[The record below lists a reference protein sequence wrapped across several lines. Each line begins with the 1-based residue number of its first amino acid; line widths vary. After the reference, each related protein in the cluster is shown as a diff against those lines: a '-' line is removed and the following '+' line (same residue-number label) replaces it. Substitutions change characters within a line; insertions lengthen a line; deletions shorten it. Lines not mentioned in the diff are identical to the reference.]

1 MLCVWII
8 WKIGKICGQKTP
20 KDTKAD
26 LFNDQRLA
34 FVQRS
39 PLSLSGARGKKSGG
53 VFESRSR
60 AVVVLIINEGR
71 YFVKSFIERMG
82 ICASSPKSSFL
93 LGKSGGDESARDGK
107 TWYSKH
113 VQREGSEVNMYFD
126 KVVSEDYHI
135 SKKKIG
141 SGMQGSV
148 YEGTARGEKDSF
160 KGEKVAIKETHI
172 GAMNKNS
179 GERRKE
185 AYAELETLSRMRHPN
200 IVQLIAAYQT
210 SSELQLVME
219 KIDGKGLIS
228 YLVECDEKLAS
239 GAQTEKEQRE
249 EKFSLMRQLCDA
261 VAHVHARNVCFR
273 DLQPENVMI
282 TNQEPRQVKLIDFGR
297 AVVLKRKDHMEG
309 NLQPMGTSLFQAPE
323 VEKRCEYGQASD
335 MWAVGVFLYLLI
347 SNKMPFSRTVEGV
360 YAVLRGSYE
369 PFDET
374 FNKQAR
380 SLVSKLLVVN
390 PSSRMN
396 AAQVNQHKYLRKFVQ
411 MKEEYQKAGTNVS
424 RERDILVPATMQKD
438 VERSLLALEETK
450 DITKECVKILCELSA
465 QDVATLRRWL
475 NMSSEKSVHEGK
487 ANVGLNVELKK
498 NGNRRSREEDAE
510 HKENRDESEN
520 DGGSSNEGSR
530 TSNGSYSWNDD
541 STHRGNAKLGTG
553 GLEHLAHSF
562 RKSLDEDPE
571 ARSFIG
577 LVHEQGLS
585 SLDEL
590 ITACVASGLFKTADQ
605 LVELESNVL
614 AKRRNRFG
622 GENEMTKITS
632 SKNAQETIRNTV
644 LVRHGDLLRLVETTQ
659 LERMKEASFS
669 DDADNGSSPLKNS
682 NSSAPAITM
691 ESSSSFYNEAKKK
704 ISPERLSRDGTN
716 PAQQPPGSLEGS
728 LRGGNSFRKPRGGMP
743 ATLNRK
749 LEEVR
754 REASLDNL
762 AAGGNAR
769 NLNRKL
775 EEVRRE
781 ASLDNLAAGGNARNL
796 VRNFSSGSLLAHS
809 ESNEE

>member
-1 MLCVWII
+1 
-8 WKIGKICGQKTP
+8 
-20 KDTKAD
+20 
-26 LFNDQRLA
+26 
-34 FVQRS
+34 
-39 PLSLSGARGKKSGG
+39 
-53 VFESRSR
+53 
-60 AVVVLIINEGR
+60 
-71 YFVKSFIERMG
+71 MG
-82 ICASSPKSSFL
+82 ICASSPSKSFL
-93 LGKSGGDESARDGK
+93 VGKSGGDESARDGK

-498 NGNRRSREEDAE
+498 NGNRRREEDAE
-510 HKENRDESEN
+510 HAEENNGDDESEN
-520 DGGSSNEGSR
+520 DGGGSSNEGSR

-541 STHRGNAKLGTG
+541 STHRGNAKVGTG
-553 GLEHLAHSF
+553 GLAYLAHSF
-562 RKSLDEDPE
+562 RKSLDEDHE

-577 LVHEQGLS
+577 LAHEQGLS

-716 PAQQPPGSLEGS
+716 PAQQQPPGSLEGS

-769 NLNRKL
+769 
-775 EEVRRE
+775 
-781 ASLDNLAAGGNARNL
+781 AL

>member
-1 MLCVWII
+1 
-8 WKIGKICGQKTP
+8 
-20 KDTKAD
+20 
-26 LFNDQRLA
+26 
-34 FVQRS
+34 
-39 PLSLSGARGKKSGG
+39 
-53 VFESRSR
+53 
-60 AVVVLIINEGR
+60 
-71 YFVKSFIERMG
+71 MG

-93 LGKSGGDESARDGK
+93 LGKSNGDESARDGK

-126 KVVSEDYHI
+126 KVVSEDYVI

-219 KIDGKGLIS
+219 KIDGIGLIS

-411 MKEEYQKAGTNVS
+411 MKEEYRKAGTNVS

-769 NLNRKL
+769 
-775 EEVRRE
+775 
-781 ASLDNLAAGGNARNL
+781 AL

>member
-1 MLCVWII
+1 M
-8 WKIGKICGQKTP
+8 
-20 KDTKAD
+20 
-26 LFNDQRLA
+26 
-34 FVQRS
+34 
-39 PLSLSGARGKKSGG
+39 
-53 VFESRSR
+53 
-60 AVVVLIINEGR
+60 
-71 YFVKSFIERMG
+71 KSFIERMG

-93 LGKSGGDESARDGK
+93 LGKSNGDESARDGK

-126 KVVSEDYHI
+126 KVVSEDYVI

-411 MKEEYQKAGTNVS
+411 MKEEYRKAGTNVS

-562 RKSLDEDPE
+562 RKSLEEDPE

-769 NLNRKL
+769 
-775 EEVRRE
+775 
-781 ASLDNLAAGGNARNL
+781 AL

>member
-1 MLCVWII
+1 M
-8 WKIGKICGQKTP
+8 
-20 KDTKAD
+20 
-26 LFNDQRLA
+26 
-34 FVQRS
+34 
-39 PLSLSGARGKKSGG
+39 
-53 VFESRSR
+53 
-60 AVVVLIINEGR
+60 
-71 YFVKSFIERMG
+71 KSFIERMG

-93 LGKSGGDESARDGK
+93 LGKSNGDESARDGK

-126 KVVSEDYHI
+126 KVVSEDYVI

-411 MKEEYQKAGTNVS
+411 MKEEYRKAGTNVS

-487 ANVGLNVELKK
+487 ANVGLKVELKK
-498 NGNRRSREEDAE
+498 NGNRRREEDAE
-510 HKENRDESEN
+510 HAEENNGDDESEN
-520 DGGSSNEGSR
+520 DGGGSSNEGSR

-541 STHRGNAKLGTG
+541 STHRGNAKVGTG
-553 GLEHLAHSF
+553 GLAYLAHSF
-562 RKSLDEDPE
+562 RKSLDEDHE

-577 LVHEQGLS
+577 LAHEQGLS

-622 GENEMTKITS
+622 GKNEMAKITS

-644 LVRHGDLLRLVETTQ
+644 LVRHGDLLRLVETMQ

-669 DDADNGSSPLKNS
+669 DDADNGSSLHKNS
-682 NSSAPAITM
+682 NSINASATTM

-769 NLNRKL
+769 NL
-775 EEVRRE
+775 
-781 ASLDNLAAGGNARNL
+781 

>member
-1 MLCVWII
+1 M
-8 WKIGKICGQKTP
+8 
-20 KDTKAD
+20 
-26 LFNDQRLA
+26 
-34 FVQRS
+34 
-39 PLSLSGARGKKSGG
+39 
-53 VFESRSR
+53 
-60 AVVVLIINEGR
+60 
-71 YFVKSFIERMG
+71 KSFIERMG

-93 LGKSGGDESARDGK
+93 LGKSNGDESARDGK

-219 KIDGKGLIS
+219 KIDGIGLIS

-411 MKEEYQKAGTNVS
+411 MKEEYRKAGTNVS

-562 RKSLDEDPE
+562 RKSLEEDPE

-769 NLNRKL
+769 
-775 EEVRRE
+775 
-781 ASLDNLAAGGNARNL
+781 AL

>member
-1 MLCVWII
+1 M
-8 WKIGKICGQKTP
+8 
-20 KDTKAD
+20 
-26 LFNDQRLA
+26 
-34 FVQRS
+34 
-39 PLSLSGARGKKSGG
+39 
-53 VFESRSR
+53 
-60 AVVVLIINEGR
+60 
-71 YFVKSFIERMG
+71 KSFIERMG

-126 KVVSEDYHI
+126 KVVSEDYVI

-487 ANVGLNVELKK
+487 ANVGLKVELKK

-769 NLNRKL
+769 
-775 EEVRRE
+775 
-781 ASLDNLAAGGNARNL
+781 AL

>member
-1 MLCVWII
+1 M
-8 WKIGKICGQKTP
+8 
-20 KDTKAD
+20 
-26 LFNDQRLA
+26 
-34 FVQRS
+34 
-39 PLSLSGARGKKSGG
+39 
-53 VFESRSR
+53 
-60 AVVVLIINEGR
+60 
-71 YFVKSFIERMG
+71 KSFIERMG

-93 LGKSGGDESARDGK
+93 LGKSNGDESARDGK

-126 KVVSEDYHI
+126 KVVSEDYVI

-411 MKEEYQKAGTNVS
+411 MKEEYRKAGTNVS

-541 STHRGNAKLGTG
+541 STHRGNAKVGTG
-553 GLEHLAHSF
+553 GLAYLAHSF
-562 RKSLDEDPE
+562 RKSLDEDHE

-577 LVHEQGLS
+577 LAHEQGLS

-728 LRGGNSFRKPRGGMP
+728 LRGGNSFRKRRGGMP
-743 ATLNRK
+743 AT
-749 LEEVR
+749 
-754 REASLDNL
+754 
-762 AAGGNAR
+762 
-769 NLNRKL
+769 LNRKL

>member
-1 MLCVWII
+1 VDNLKGKFVVVKSR
-8 WKIGKICGQKTP
+8 KIRGPFERP
-20 KDTKAD
+20 K
-26 LFNDQRLA
+26 
-34 FVQRS
+34 VGIEYRS
-39 PLSLSGARGKKSGG
+39 PLSLSGKWWWC
-53 VFESRSR
+53 FR
-60 AVVVLIINEGR
+60 AVVAVIIINETR
-71 YFVKSFIERMG
+71 PNNSSIENMG
-82 ICASSPKSSFL
+82 ICASSSSSSSQT
-93 LGKSGGDESARDGK
+93 LGKSFFLGKGGGDESSRDGK

-113 VQREGSEVNMYFD
+113 VQREGSEVSMYFD

-148 YEGTARGEKDSF
+148 YEGTAREKDS
-160 KGEKVAIKETHI
+160 GEEKVAIKETHI

-297 AVVLKRKDHMEG
+297 AVVLKRKDHMER

-374 FNKQAR
+374 FNKQAQ

-487 ANVGLNVELKK
+487 ANVGLKVESKK

-510 HKENRDESEN
+510 HEENRDESEN

-530 TSNGSYSWNDD
+530 TSNGSFSWNDD
-541 STHRGNAKLGTG
+541 STHRGNAKVGTG
-553 GLEHLAHSF
+553 GLAYLAHSF

-577 LVHEQGLS
+577 LAHEQGLS

-669 DDADNGSSPLKNS
+669 DDADNGSSPHKNS
-682 NSSAPAITM
+682 NSSASATTM

-769 NLNRKL
+769 
-775 EEVRRE
+775 
-781 ASLDNLAAGGNARNL
+781 AL

>member
-1 MLCVWII
+1 M
-8 WKIGKICGQKTP
+8 
-20 KDTKAD
+20 
-26 LFNDQRLA
+26 
-34 FVQRS
+34 
-39 PLSLSGARGKKSGG
+39 
-53 VFESRSR
+53 
-60 AVVVLIINEGR
+60 
-71 YFVKSFIERMG
+71 KSFIERMG

-93 LGKSGGDESARDGK
+93 LGKSNGDESARDGK

-126 KVVSEDYHI
+126 KVVSEDYVI

-219 KIDGKGLIS
+219 KIDGIGLIS

-411 MKEEYQKAGTNVS
+411 MKEEYRKAGTNVS

-562 RKSLDEDPE
+562 RKSLEEDPE

-743 ATLNRK
+743 ATFNRK

-775 EEVRRE
+775 EEMRRV
-781 ASLDNLAAGGNARNL
+781 ASLDNLAAGGNARAL

>member
-126 KVVSEDYHI
+126 KVVSEDYVI

-411 MKEEYQKAGTNVS
+411 MKEEYRKAGTNVS

-541 STHRGNAKLGTG
+541 STHRGNAKVGTG
-553 GLEHLAHSF
+553 GLAHLAHSF

-769 NLNRKL
+769 NL
-775 EEVRRE
+775 
-781 ASLDNLAAGGNARNL
+781 

>member
-1 MLCVWII
+1 
-8 WKIGKICGQKTP
+8 
-20 KDTKAD
+20 
-26 LFNDQRLA
+26 
-34 FVQRS
+34 
-39 PLSLSGARGKKSGG
+39 
-53 VFESRSR
+53 
-60 AVVVLIINEGR
+60 
-71 YFVKSFIERMG
+71 MG

-126 KVVSEDYHI
+126 KVVSEDYVI

-541 STHRGNAKLGTG
+541 STHRGNAKVGTG
-553 GLEHLAHSF
+553 GLAHLAHSF

-769 NLNRKL
+769 
-775 EEVRRE
+775 
-781 ASLDNLAAGGNARNL
+781 AL

>member
-1 MLCVWII
+1 M
-8 WKIGKICGQKTP
+8 
-20 KDTKAD
+20 
-26 LFNDQRLA
+26 
-34 FVQRS
+34 
-39 PLSLSGARGKKSGG
+39 
-53 VFESRSR
+53 
-60 AVVVLIINEGR
+60 
-71 YFVKSFIERMG
+71 KSFIERMG

-93 LGKSGGDESARDGK
+93 LGKSNGDESARDGK

-126 KVVSEDYHI
+126 KVVSEDYVI

-562 RKSLDEDPE
+562 RKSLEEDPE

-769 NLNRKL
+769 NL
-775 EEVRRE
+775 
-781 ASLDNLAAGGNARNL
+781 

>member
-1 MLCVWII
+1 M
-8 WKIGKICGQKTP
+8 
-20 KDTKAD
+20 
-26 LFNDQRLA
+26 
-34 FVQRS
+34 
-39 PLSLSGARGKKSGG
+39 
-53 VFESRSR
+53 
-60 AVVVLIINEGR
+60 
-71 YFVKSFIERMG
+71 KSFIERMG

-93 LGKSGGDESARDGK
+93 LGKSNGDESARDGK

-126 KVVSEDYHI
+126 KVVSEDYVI

-411 MKEEYQKAGTNVS
+411 MKEEYRKAGTNVS

-562 RKSLDEDPE
+562 RKSLDEDHE

-577 LVHEQGLS
+577 LAHEQGLS

-743 ATLNRK
+743 ATF
-749 LEEVR
+749 
-754 REASLDNL
+754 
-762 AAGGNAR
+762 
-769 NLNRKL
+769 NRKL

>member
-1 MLCVWII
+1 M
-8 WKIGKICGQKTP
+8 K
-20 KDTKAD
+20 
-26 LFNDQRLA
+26 R
-34 FVQRS
+34 
-39 PLSLSGARGKKSGG
+39 
-53 VFESRSR
+53 
-60 AVVVLIINEGR
+60 
-71 YFVKSFIERMG
+71 FIERIMG
-82 ICASSPKSSFL
+82 ICASSPSKSFL
-93 LGKSGGDESARDGK
+93 VGKSGGDESARDGK

-219 KIDGKGLIS
+219 KIDGIGLIS

-562 RKSLDEDPE
+562 RKSLEEDPE

-769 NLNRKL
+769 
-775 EEVRRE
+775 
-781 ASLDNLAAGGNARNL
+781 AL

>member
-126 KVVSEDYHI
+126 KVVSEDYVI

-411 MKEEYQKAGTNVS
+411 MKEEYRKAGTNVS

-769 NLNRKL
+769 
-775 EEVRRE
+775 
-781 ASLDNLAAGGNARNL
+781 AL

>member
-1 MLCVWII
+1 
-8 WKIGKICGQKTP
+8 
-20 KDTKAD
+20 
-26 LFNDQRLA
+26 
-34 FVQRS
+34 
-39 PLSLSGARGKKSGG
+39 
-53 VFESRSR
+53 
-60 AVVVLIINEGR
+60 
-71 YFVKSFIERMG
+71 MG

-93 LGKSGGDESARDGK
+93 LGKSNGDESARDGK

-126 KVVSEDYHI
+126 KVVSEDYVI

-769 NLNRKL
+769 NL
-775 EEVRRE
+775 
-781 ASLDNLAAGGNARNL
+781 

>member
-1 MLCVWII
+1 M
-8 WKIGKICGQKTP
+8 
-20 KDTKAD
+20 
-26 LFNDQRLA
+26 REE
-34 FVQRS
+34 
-39 PLSLSGARGKKSGG
+39 KKC
-53 VFESRSR
+53 FWCFRESQQR

-93 LGKSGGDESARDGK
+93 LGKSNGDESARDGK

-126 KVVSEDYHI
+126 KVVSEDYVI

-411 MKEEYQKAGTNVS
+411 MKEEYRKAGTNVS

-562 RKSLDEDPE
+562 RKSLEEDPE

-769 NLNRKL
+769 NL
-775 EEVRRE
+775 
-781 ASLDNLAAGGNARNL
+781 

>member
-1 MLCVWII
+1 M
-8 WKIGKICGQKTP
+8 
-20 KDTKAD
+20 
-26 LFNDQRLA
+26 
-34 FVQRS
+34 
-39 PLSLSGARGKKSGG
+39 
-53 VFESRSR
+53 
-60 AVVVLIINEGR
+60 
-71 YFVKSFIERMG
+71 KSFIERMG

-93 LGKSGGDESARDGK
+93 LGKSNGDESARDGK

-126 KVVSEDYHI
+126 KVVSEDYVI

-562 RKSLDEDPE
+562 RKSLEEDPE

-743 ATLNRK
+743 ATF
-749 LEEVR
+749 
-754 REASLDNL
+754 
-762 AAGGNAR
+762 
-769 NLNRKL
+769 NRKL

>member
-1 MLCVWII
+1 M
-8 WKIGKICGQKTP
+8 
-20 KDTKAD
+20 
-26 LFNDQRLA
+26 
-34 FVQRS
+34 
-39 PLSLSGARGKKSGG
+39 
-53 VFESRSR
+53 
-60 AVVVLIINEGR
+60 
-71 YFVKSFIERMG
+71 KSFIERMG

-126 KVVSEDYHI
+126 KVVSEDYVI

-411 MKEEYQKAGTNVS
+411 MKEEYRKAGTNVS

-562 RKSLDEDPE
+562 RKSLEEDPE

-669 DDADNGSSPLKNS
+669 DDADNGSSLHKNS
-682 NSSAPAITM
+682 NSINAWATTM

-769 NLNRKL
+769 NL
-775 EEVRRE
+775 
-781 ASLDNLAAGGNARNL
+781 

>member
-1 MLCVWII
+1 M
-8 WKIGKICGQKTP
+8 
-20 KDTKAD
+20 
-26 LFNDQRLA
+26 
-34 FVQRS
+34 
-39 PLSLSGARGKKSGG
+39 
-53 VFESRSR
+53 
-60 AVVVLIINEGR
+60 
-71 YFVKSFIERMG
+71 KSFIERMG

-93 LGKSGGDESARDGK
+93 LGKSNGDESARDGK

-411 MKEEYQKAGTNVS
+411 MKEEYRKAGTNVS

-562 RKSLDEDPE
+562 RKSLEEDPE

-728 LRGGNSFRKPRGGMP
+728 LRGGNSFRKRRGGMP

-769 NLNRKL
+769 
-775 EEVRRE
+775 
-781 ASLDNLAAGGNARNL
+781 AL

>member
-1 MLCVWII
+1 M
-8 WKIGKICGQKTP
+8 
-20 KDTKAD
+20 
-26 LFNDQRLA
+26 
-34 FVQRS
+34 
-39 PLSLSGARGKKSGG
+39 
-53 VFESRSR
+53 
-60 AVVVLIINEGR
+60 
-71 YFVKSFIERMG
+71 KSFIERMG

-93 LGKSGGDESARDGK
+93 LGKSNGDESARDGK

-126 KVVSEDYHI
+126 KVVSEDYVI

-411 MKEEYQKAGTNVS
+411 MKEEYRKAGTNVS

-562 RKSLDEDPE
+562 RKSLEEDPE

-743 ATLNRK
+743 ATFNRK

-769 NLNRKL
+769 
-775 EEVRRE
+775 
-781 ASLDNLAAGGNARNL
+781 AL

>member
-1 MLCVWII
+1 M
-8 WKIGKICGQKTP
+8 
-20 KDTKAD
+20 
-26 LFNDQRLA
+26 
-34 FVQRS
+34 
-39 PLSLSGARGKKSGG
+39 
-53 VFESRSR
+53 
-60 AVVVLIINEGR
+60 
-71 YFVKSFIERMG
+71 KSFIERMG

-93 LGKSGGDESARDGK
+93 LGKSNGDESARDGK

-126 KVVSEDYHI
+126 KVVSEDYVI

-411 MKEEYQKAGTNVS
+411 MKEEYRKAGTNVS

-562 RKSLDEDPE
+562 RKSLDEDHE

-577 LVHEQGLS
+577 LAHEQGLS

-769 NLNRKL
+769 NL
-775 EEVRRE
+775 
-781 ASLDNLAAGGNARNL
+781 

>member
-1 MLCVWII
+1 
-8 WKIGKICGQKTP
+8 
-20 KDTKAD
+20 
-26 LFNDQRLA
+26 
-34 FVQRS
+34 
-39 PLSLSGARGKKSGG
+39 
-53 VFESRSR
+53 
-60 AVVVLIINEGR
+60 
-71 YFVKSFIERMG
+71 
-82 ICASSPKSSFL
+82 
-93 LGKSGGDESARDGK
+93 
-107 TWYSKH
+107 
-113 VQREGSEVNMYFD
+113 MYFD
-126 KVVSEDYHI
+126 KVVSEDYVI

-411 MKEEYQKAGTNVS
+411 MKEEYRKAGTNVS

-562 RKSLDEDPE
+562 RKSLEEDPE

-728 LRGGNSFRKPRGGMP
+728 LRGGNSFRKRRGGMP
-743 ATLNRK
+743 AT
-749 LEEVR
+749 
-754 REASLDNL
+754 
-762 AAGGNAR
+762 
-769 NLNRKL
+769 LNRKL

>member
-1 MLCVWII
+1 M
-8 WKIGKICGQKTP
+8 
-20 KDTKAD
+20 
-26 LFNDQRLA
+26 
-34 FVQRS
+34 
-39 PLSLSGARGKKSGG
+39 
-53 VFESRSR
+53 
-60 AVVVLIINEGR
+60 
-71 YFVKSFIERMG
+71 KSFIERMG

-93 LGKSGGDESARDGK
+93 LGKSNGDESARDGK

-126 KVVSEDYHI
+126 KVVSEDYVI

-562 RKSLDEDPE
+562 RKSLEEDPE

-796 VRNFSSGSLLAHS
+796 NRKLEEVRREASLDNLAAGGNARNLVRNFSSGSLLAHS

>member
-1 MLCVWII
+1 
-8 WKIGKICGQKTP
+8 
-20 KDTKAD
+20 
-26 LFNDQRLA
+26 
-34 FVQRS
+34 
-39 PLSLSGARGKKSGG
+39 
-53 VFESRSR
+53 
-60 AVVVLIINEGR
+60 
-71 YFVKSFIERMG
+71 MG
-82 ICASSPKSSFL
+82 ICASSPSSFL

-475 NMSSEKSVHEGK
+475 NMSSEKSVHDGK

-498 NGNRRSREEDAE
+498 NGNRRREEDAE
-510 HKENRDESEN
+510 HAEENNGDDESEN
-520 DGGSSNEGSR
+520 DGGGSSNEGSR

-541 STHRGNAKLGTG
+541 STHRGNAKVGTG
-553 GLEHLAHSF
+553 GLAHLAHSF

-769 NLNRKL
+769 
-775 EEVRRE
+775 
-781 ASLDNLAAGGNARNL
+781 AL

>member
-1 MLCVWII
+1 M
-8 WKIGKICGQKTP
+8 
-20 KDTKAD
+20 
-26 LFNDQRLA
+26 
-34 FVQRS
+34 
-39 PLSLSGARGKKSGG
+39 
-53 VFESRSR
+53 
-60 AVVVLIINEGR
+60 
-71 YFVKSFIERMG
+71 KSFIERMG

-93 LGKSGGDESARDGK
+93 LGKSNGDESARDGK

-126 KVVSEDYHI
+126 KVVSEDYVI

-487 ANVGLNVELKK
+487 ANVGLKVELKK

-562 RKSLDEDPE
+562 RKSLEEDPE

-577 LVHEQGLS
+577 LAHEQGLS

-769 NLNRKL
+769 NL
-775 EEVRRE
+775 
-781 ASLDNLAAGGNARNL
+781 

>member
-1 MLCVWII
+1 MCLDNLENRQNLWS
-8 WKIGKICGQKTP
+8 P

-126 KVVSEDYHI
+126 KVVSEDYVI

-769 NLNRKL
+769 NL
-775 EEVRRE
+775 
-781 ASLDNLAAGGNARNL
+781 

>member
-1 MLCVWII
+1 M
-8 WKIGKICGQKTP
+8 
-20 KDTKAD
+20 
-26 LFNDQRLA
+26 
-34 FVQRS
+34 
-39 PLSLSGARGKKSGG
+39 
-53 VFESRSR
+53 
-60 AVVVLIINEGR
+60 
-71 YFVKSFIERMG
+71 KSFIERMG

-93 LGKSGGDESARDGK
+93 LGKSNGDESARDGK

-126 KVVSEDYHI
+126 KVVSEDYVI

-769 NLNRKL
+769 
-775 EEVRRE
+775 
-781 ASLDNLAAGGNARNL
+781 AL

>member
-1 MLCVWII
+1 M
-8 WKIGKICGQKTP
+8 
-20 KDTKAD
+20 
-26 LFNDQRLA
+26 
-34 FVQRS
+34 
-39 PLSLSGARGKKSGG
+39 
-53 VFESRSR
+53 
-60 AVVVLIINEGR
+60 
-71 YFVKSFIERMG
+71 KSFIERMG

-93 LGKSGGDESARDGK
+93 LGKSNGDESARDGK

-126 KVVSEDYHI
+126 KVVSEDYVI

-219 KIDGKGLIS
+219 KIDGIGLIS

-411 MKEEYQKAGTNVS
+411 MKEEYRKAGTNVS

-562 RKSLDEDPE
+562 RKSLEEDPE

-769 NLNRKL
+769 NL
-775 EEVRRE
+775 
-781 ASLDNLAAGGNARNL
+781 

>member
-1 MLCVWII
+1 
-8 WKIGKICGQKTP
+8 
-20 KDTKAD
+20 
-26 LFNDQRLA
+26 
-34 FVQRS
+34 
-39 PLSLSGARGKKSGG
+39 
-53 VFESRSR
+53 
-60 AVVVLIINEGR
+60 
-71 YFVKSFIERMG
+71 MG
-82 ICASSPKSSFL
+82 ICASSPSKSFL
-93 LGKSGGDESARDGK
+93 VGKSGGDESARDGK

-487 ANVGLNVELKK
+487 ANVGLKVEYLYIP
-498 NGNRRSREEDAE
+498 
-510 HKENRDESEN
+510 
-520 DGGSSNEGSR
+520 
-530 TSNGSYSWNDD
+530 T
-541 STHRGNAKLGTG
+541 
-553 GLEHLAHSF
+553 LARVF
-562 RKSLDEDPE
+562 
-571 ARSFIG
+571 
-577 LVHEQGLS
+577 
-585 SLDEL
+585 
-590 ITACVASGLFKTADQ
+590 
-605 LVELESNVL
+605 
-614 AKRRNRFG
+614 
-622 GENEMTKITS
+622 
-632 SKNAQETIRNTV
+632 
-644 LVRHGDLLRLVETTQ
+644 
-659 LERMKEASFS
+659 
-669 DDADNGSSPLKNS
+669 
-682 NSSAPAITM
+682 
-691 ESSSSFYNEAKKK
+691 SSS
-704 ISPERLSRDGTN
+704 
-716 PAQQPPGSLEGS
+716 
-728 LRGGNSFRKPRGGMP
+728 
-743 ATLNRK
+743 
-749 LEEVR
+749 
-754 REASLDNL
+754 
-762 AAGGNAR
+762 
-769 NLNRKL
+769 
-775 EEVRRE
+775 
-781 ASLDNLAAGGNARNL
+781 
-796 VRNFSSGSLLAHS
+796 
-809 ESNEE
+809 

>member
-1 MLCVWII
+1 M
-8 WKIGKICGQKTP
+8 
-20 KDTKAD
+20 
-26 LFNDQRLA
+26 
-34 FVQRS
+34 
-39 PLSLSGARGKKSGG
+39 
-53 VFESRSR
+53 
-60 AVVVLIINEGR
+60 
-71 YFVKSFIERMG
+71 KSFIERMG

-126 KVVSEDYHI
+126 KVVSEDYVI

-148 YEGTARGEKDSF
+148 YEGTAREKDSSV

-541 STHRGNAKLGTG
+541 STHRGNAKVGTG
-553 GLEHLAHSF
+553 GLAYLAHSF
-562 RKSLDEDPE
+562 RKSLDEDHE

-577 LVHEQGLS
+577 LAHEQGLS

-769 NLNRKL
+769 NL
-775 EEVRRE
+775 
-781 ASLDNLAAGGNARNL
+781 

>member
-1 MLCVWII
+1 M
-8 WKIGKICGQKTP
+8 
-20 KDTKAD
+20 
-26 LFNDQRLA
+26 
-34 FVQRS
+34 
-39 PLSLSGARGKKSGG
+39 
-53 VFESRSR
+53 
-60 AVVVLIINEGR
+60 
-71 YFVKSFIERMG
+71 KSFIERMG

-93 LGKSGGDESARDGK
+93 LGKSNGDESARDGK

-126 KVVSEDYHI
+126 KVVSEDYVI

-411 MKEEYQKAGTNVS
+411 MKEEYRKAGTNVS

-541 STHRGNAKLGTG
+541 STHRGNAKVGTG
-553 GLEHLAHSF
+553 GLAYLAHSF
-562 RKSLDEDPE
+562 RKSLEEDPE

-769 NLNRKL
+769 NL
-775 EEVRRE
+775 
-781 ASLDNLAAGGNARNL
+781 

>member
-1 MLCVWII
+1 M
-8 WKIGKICGQKTP
+8 
-20 KDTKAD
+20 
-26 LFNDQRLA
+26 REE
-34 FVQRS
+34 
-39 PLSLSGARGKKSGG
+39 KKC
-53 VFESRSR
+53 FWCFRESQQR

-93 LGKSGGDESARDGK
+93 LGKSNGDESARDGK

-126 KVVSEDYHI
+126 KVVSEDYVI

-411 MKEEYQKAGTNVS
+411 MKEEYRKAGTNVS

-562 RKSLDEDPE
+562 RKSLEEDPE

-769 NLNRKL
+769 
-775 EEVRRE
+775 
-781 ASLDNLAAGGNARNL
+781 AL

>member
-1 MLCVWII
+1 M
-8 WKIGKICGQKTP
+8 
-20 KDTKAD
+20 
-26 LFNDQRLA
+26 
-34 FVQRS
+34 
-39 PLSLSGARGKKSGG
+39 
-53 VFESRSR
+53 
-60 AVVVLIINEGR
+60 
-71 YFVKSFIERMG
+71 KSFIERMG

-93 LGKSGGDESARDGK
+93 LGKSNGDESARDGK

-126 KVVSEDYHI
+126 KVVSEDYVI

-411 MKEEYQKAGTNVS
+411 MKEEYRKAGTNVS

-562 RKSLDEDPE
+562 RKSLDEDHE

-769 NLNRKL
+769 
-775 EEVRRE
+775 
-781 ASLDNLAAGGNARNL
+781 AL

>member
-1 MLCVWII
+1 M
-8 WKIGKICGQKTP
+8 
-20 KDTKAD
+20 
-26 LFNDQRLA
+26 
-34 FVQRS
+34 
-39 PLSLSGARGKKSGG
+39 
-53 VFESRSR
+53 
-60 AVVVLIINEGR
+60 
-71 YFVKSFIERMG
+71 KSFIERMG

-93 LGKSGGDESARDGK
+93 LGKSNGDESARGGK

-126 KVVSEDYHI
+126 KVVSEDYVI

-769 NLNRKL
+769 NL
-775 EEVRRE
+775 
-781 ASLDNLAAGGNARNL
+781 

>member
-1 MLCVWII
+1 M
-8 WKIGKICGQKTP
+8 
-20 KDTKAD
+20 
-26 LFNDQRLA
+26 
-34 FVQRS
+34 
-39 PLSLSGARGKKSGG
+39 
-53 VFESRSR
+53 
-60 AVVVLIINEGR
+60 
-71 YFVKSFIERMG
+71 KSFIERMG

-93 LGKSGGDESARDGK
+93 LGKSNGDESARDGK

-126 KVVSEDYHI
+126 KVVSEDYVI

-411 MKEEYQKAGTNVS
+411 MKEEYRKAGTNVS

-562 RKSLDEDPE
+562 RKSLEEDPE

-743 ATLNRK
+743 ATF
-749 LEEVR
+749 
-754 REASLDNL
+754 
-762 AAGGNAR
+762 
-769 NLNRKL
+769 NRKL

>member
-1 MLCVWII
+1 M
-8 WKIGKICGQKTP
+8 
-20 KDTKAD
+20 
-26 LFNDQRLA
+26 
-34 FVQRS
+34 
-39 PLSLSGARGKKSGG
+39 
-53 VFESRSR
+53 
-60 AVVVLIINEGR
+60 
-71 YFVKSFIERMG
+71 KSFIERMG

-93 LGKSGGDESARDGK
+93 LGKSNGDESARDGK

-126 KVVSEDYHI
+126 KVVSEDYVI

-450 DITKECVKILCELSA
+450 DITKECVKILCELSV

-562 RKSLDEDPE
+562 RKSLEEDPE

-769 NLNRKL
+769 
-775 EEVRRE
+775 
-781 ASLDNLAAGGNARNL
+781 AL

>member
-1 MLCVWII
+1 M
-8 WKIGKICGQKTP
+8 
-20 KDTKAD
+20 
-26 LFNDQRLA
+26 
-34 FVQRS
+34 
-39 PLSLSGARGKKSGG
+39 
-53 VFESRSR
+53 
-60 AVVVLIINEGR
+60 
-71 YFVKSFIERMG
+71 KSFIERMG

-93 LGKSGGDESARDGK
+93 LGKSNGDESARDGK

-126 KVVSEDYHI
+126 KVVSEDYVI

-769 NLNRKL
+769 NL
-775 EEVRRE
+775 
-781 ASLDNLAAGGNARNL
+781 

>member
-126 KVVSEDYHI
+126 KVVSEDYVI

-411 MKEEYQKAGTNVS
+411 MKEEYRKAGTNVS

-769 NLNRKL
+769 NL
-775 EEVRRE
+775 
-781 ASLDNLAAGGNARNL
+781 

>member
-1 MLCVWII
+1 M
-8 WKIGKICGQKTP
+8 
-20 KDTKAD
+20 
-26 LFNDQRLA
+26 
-34 FVQRS
+34 
-39 PLSLSGARGKKSGG
+39 
-53 VFESRSR
+53 
-60 AVVVLIINEGR
+60 
-71 YFVKSFIERMG
+71 KSFIERMG

-126 KVVSEDYHI
+126 KVVSEDYVI

-411 MKEEYQKAGTNVS
+411 MKEEYRKAGTNVS

-562 RKSLDEDPE
+562 RKSLEEDPE

-669 DDADNGSSPLKNS
+669 DDADNGSSLHKNS
-682 NSSAPAITM
+682 NSINAWATTM

-769 NLNRKL
+769 
-775 EEVRRE
+775 
-781 ASLDNLAAGGNARNL
+781 AL